1 MADTNQRGVVFR
13 VVIRVDERGG
23 MNKKASYTRAR
34 ARTPR
39 KILTPFHFI
48 SPPLL
53 TVGRRRVIF
62 LTISMLQL
70 TADTG
75 PTVRG
80 NMLPECVCLSV
91 CVCVWLCV
99 CGC

>member
-1 MADTNQRGVVFR
+1 
-13 VVIRVDERGG
+13 

-80 NMLPECVCLSV
+80 NMLPECVCV
-91 CVCVWLCV
+91 CVVVDCSVA
-99 CGC
+99 

>member
-62 LTISMLQL
+62 FDNFNAATNSRYRPDCQKKH
-70 TADTG
+70 AA
-75 PTVRG
+75 
-80 NMLPECVCLSV
+80 CVCLCLSV
-91 CVCVWLCV
+91 
-99 CGC
+99 